1 MDFQIL
7 CIFVSAMICTC
18 IKNKT
23 YDEIL
28 ALLPDLEMAEIRLD
42 LCPLTDSE
50 IEELFGQT
58 DIPLVATCRTAG
70 ADASGW
76 SDSERKL
83 SLAIQAGAR
92 FADLE
97 IEAPSAFSRRFQKLC
112 RECGTEIIRSYH
124 NYEQTPDDQGLQ
136 MALARCFRYGAD
148 IAKIVTACHS
158 AEDATRLGTLYSV
171 VLEDVDSLQGR
182 LVAFGMG
189 EAGKASRTDCLRRGA
204 PFTYAALSPEE
215 ATAPGQPATDELAS
229 QIYADKEFFV
239 KEGLR
244 MPASKSFAQR
254 AILAAALADGTSH
267 LYDYSPCDDS
277 EAAIRVARALGATI
291 QTDNGTL
298 VITGTVP
305 PPGGLKLKVLD
316 VGESGLLARLGIPLL
331 AAVNGQPF
339 RVEGHGTL
347 PRRPMNSAAGIMASF
362 GVLITNGDDDAPGK
376 REIHVPLTVRG
387 TLIPGTAEVSGSGG
401 SQLISGLLMALPLC
415 AKDSSLHVTDPKSI
429 PYMYIT
435 LDVLRH
441 FGISTRSE
449 MEGDAALL
457 ENEDWSGCSAI
468 NFKVRGG
475 QRYKPA
481 DFGIEA
487 DWSAAA
493 NFLVAGAIF
502 GSVELD
508 GMDMKSVQADIAI
521 VDVLV
526 EAGAL
531 VSQLEDGT
539 ICVRRAPLEGFTT
552 DLNNAPDLFPIV
564 SVLAAFCAGQS
575 CISGIGR
582 LAGKE
587 SDRASAILEMLHQMG
602 VEAEASGDTLIV
614 QGETWVSRLLNG
626 RLLRGGSYT
635 SHHDHRMAM
644 ALSVASLGASGAVE
658 IDDTA
663 CVSKSFPEFF
673 RSFES

>member
-1 MDFQIL
+1 
-7 CIFVSAMICTC
+7 
-18 IKNKT
+18 
-23 YDEIL
+23 
-28 ALLPDLEMAEIRLD
+28 
-42 LCPLTDSE
+42 
-50 IEELFGQT
+50 
-58 DIPLVATCRTAG
+58 
-70 ADASGW
+70 
-76 SDSERKL
+76 
-83 SLAIQAGAR
+83 
-92 FADLE
+92 
-97 IEAPSAFSRRFQKLC
+97 
-112 RECGTEIIRSYH
+112 
-124 NYEQTPDDQGLQ
+124 
-136 MALARCFRYGAD
+136 
-148 IAKIVTACHS
+148 
-158 AEDATRLGTLYSV
+158 
-171 VLEDVDSLQGR
+171 
-182 LVAFGMG
+182 
-189 EAGKASRTDCLRRGA
+189 
-204 PFTYAALSPEE
+204 
-215 ATAPGQPATDELAS
+215 
-229 QIYADKEFFV
+229 
-239 KEGLR
+239 
-244 MPASKSFAQR
+244 
-254 AILAAALADGTSH
+254 
-267 LYDYSPCDDS
+267 
-277 EAAIRVARALGATI
+277 
-291 QTDNGTL
+291 
-298 VITGTVP
+298 
-305 PPGGLKLKVLD
+305 
-316 VGESGLLARLGIPLL
+316 
-331 AAVNGQPF
+331 
-339 RVEGHGTL
+339 
-347 PRRPMNSAAGIMASF
+347 MASF
-362 GVLITNGDDDAPGK
+362 GVLITNGDDDTPGK

-435 LDVLRH
+435 MDVLRH

-457 ENEDWSGCSAI
+457 EDEDWSGCSAI